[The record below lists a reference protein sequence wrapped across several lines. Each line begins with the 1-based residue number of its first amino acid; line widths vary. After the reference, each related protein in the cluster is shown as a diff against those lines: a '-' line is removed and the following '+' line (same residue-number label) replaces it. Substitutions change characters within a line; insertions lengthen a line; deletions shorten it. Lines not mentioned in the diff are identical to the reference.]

1 MESSVTPARNNSVAR
16 ACLSGKRGSNRYTR
30 TFVSTSAATDVEFLA
45 RPATRSRPHQWTCA
59 FASSLPHRGPVEMSQ
74 PVPAQLR
81 GVGYRAP
88 VDLNRPAQGPQ
99 LQLIAD
105 PNSTSLDE
113 SLRKG
118 DLKFAGHLRHQADH
132 HTNQGYGQGFRL
144 DSLAVHTTRG
154 KRSRRGG
161 LRPRCAPRSEI
172 MLTWSRFP
180 TRKVR
185 HCGSVGHRLQTTSL
199 IELPKRG
206 PQLDWQHRTNH
217 GRTTTALD
225 Y

>member
-30 TFVSTSAATDVEFLA
+30 TFVSTSAATDVELLA

-81 GVGYRAP
+81 GVGYCAP
-88 VDLNRPAQGPQ
+88 VDLNRPAKGPQ

-113 SLRKG
+113 SLRKR
-118 DLKFAGHLRHQADH
+118 DLKLAGHLRHQADH

-144 DSLAVHTTRG
+144 DSLAVRTTRG

-161 LRPRCAPRSEI
+161 LRPRRAPRSEI
-172 MLTWSRFP
+172 TTWARFP
-180 TRKVR
+180 TRKAR
-185 HCGSVGHRLQTTSL
+185 HCGSVG
-199 IELPKRG
+199 
-206 PQLDWQHRTNH
+206 
-217 GRTTTALD
+217 
-225 Y
+225 